1 MAFGRLFSH
10 IPEKNKNFTLYSSQ
24 SGELIQGKISVTHKN
39 FNPIKIRIGISTD
52 EISSKYI
59 NYNTILGPGQS
70 LETDDIYFGNGQH
83 IIVRASDP
91 DVNFVLIGEVIED
104 NNDSSILNSVR
115 STENKRKI
123 LYQCPADTSVEVN
136 VIACNLDAFE
146 SRCRIG
152 ISSSGLEDY
161 KSSDYVE
168 YNFSLDPNENVGKRN
183 IKLSNGQSILCS
195 SDDNSFIDFVVFGKF
210 IEESLPP
217 NTFSELKV
225 LGNADFDG
233 SVNVTGVITASAI
246 NGNIDAS
253 NLFGEIPENVQGS
266 NLKFRSNNSLVGS
279 AKTVS
284 FNQNLNFNI
293 TNEIANVRL
302 SDNVSINQNA
312 TVGGTLSVGGTINTL
327 NNRVTN
333 VAEPSDSKDAA
344 NKKYVDTKS
353 IVMSIALS

>member
-1 MAFGRLFSH
+1 MAFGRLTSH

-24 SGELIQGKISVTHKN
+24 VGELVQGRISVTHKN
-39 FNPIKIRIGISTD
+39 FNPVKVRIGISTD
-52 EISSKYI
+52 GISSKYI
-59 NYNTILGPGQS
+59 NYNTIIEPGQS
-70 LETDDIYFGNGQH
+70 LETNDIYFGNGQD
-83 IIVRASDP
+83 IIVKASDP
-91 DVNFVLIGEVIED
+91 DVNFILIGEVLED
-104 NNDSSILNSVR
+104 TNDSSILSSLR

-123 LYQCPADTSVEVN
+123 LYQCPANTSVEVN
-136 VIACNLDAFE
+136 VIACNLDVFDG
-146 SRCRIG
+146 RCRIG
-152 ISSSGLEDY
+152 ISSSGVIDY

-168 YNFSLDPNENVGKRN
+168 YNFTLGPNENIEKRN
-183 IKLSNGQSILCS
+183 IRLSNGQSIVCS
-195 SDDNSFIDFVVFGKF
+195 SDDDSTIDFIVFGRS

-233 SVNVTGVITASAI
+233 SINVTGVITASAI
-246 NGNIDAS
+246 NGSIDAS
-253 NLFGEIPENVQGS
+253 NLLGEIPENVQGS

-293 TNEIANVRL
+293 TNGIANVRL

-333 VAEPSDSKDAA
+333 IAEPSDSKDAA